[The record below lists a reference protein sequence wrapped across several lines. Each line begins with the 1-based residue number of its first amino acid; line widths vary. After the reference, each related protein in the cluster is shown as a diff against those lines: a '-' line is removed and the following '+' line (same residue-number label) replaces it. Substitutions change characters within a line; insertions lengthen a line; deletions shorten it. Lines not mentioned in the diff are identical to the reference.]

1 MAVAEQINWIGKRRV
16 NELLLQSVRLLE
28 ELDEMQKNSTSNMID
43 VTVANKRLKE
53 ALSNCNE

>member
-1 MAVAEQINWIGKRRV
+1 MAVAEQIKWIGKRRV